1 MRFKEGYILLEVIV
15 SLFIMVIIIGCL
27 YCIVITSNDA
37 KNNIEDRIELSQQ
50 SEEIDYQIKN
60 LIEGCTNIIN
70 ITTVDK
76 KVISDL
82 EYGNSYYVL
91 SIKLNLKNDQN
102 KNDSSLKNKEI
113 SLKNDTRKLFINTL
127 NKNNFSESGGYEI
140 GDYIKSICIKLENP
154 KLISIILDL
163 EKNDIVLKKE
173 IKLYIRGD
181 AS

>member
-91 SIKLNLKNDQN
+91 SIKLNLKNN
-102 KNDSSLKNKEI
+102 
-113 SLKNDTRKLFINTL
+113 
-127 NKNNFSESGGYEI
+127 
-140 GDYIKSICIKLENP
+140 
-154 KLISIILDL
+154 
-163 EKNDIVLKKE
+163 
-173 IKLYIRGD
+173 
-181 AS
+181 